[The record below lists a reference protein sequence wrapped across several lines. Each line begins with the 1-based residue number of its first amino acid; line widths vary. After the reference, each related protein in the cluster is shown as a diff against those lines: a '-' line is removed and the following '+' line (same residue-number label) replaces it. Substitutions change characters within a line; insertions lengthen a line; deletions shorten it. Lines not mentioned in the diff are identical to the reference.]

1 MKIKLIIILSITL
14 NISFAKIYE
23 GINLNDKKIIKGVTL
38 HSTLLEDMRIF
49 HATSTKLVQRSISEL
64 TPIVIAFEN
73 RCNNNYSNKKTL
85 LKNHPKCKYF
95 NQNLVESFPI
105 KTIKKGYKK
114 LPHETNRFLL
124 HRHAYN
130 RKETYYYDLI
140 IVRKTKNK
148 NNQDQVIVS
157 YQMLS
162 NEQVKKYI
170 DNPVEKESYFQ
181 SAEGAYIL
189 TKIGENQTSIEL
201 TYASKTDHW
210 LLNSDLAVSTIYD
223 KIAEGT
229 SSALKTFEK
238 GYRYPTN

>member
-1 MKIKLIIILSITL
+1 MKIKLIIILSLTL
-14 NISFAKIYE
+14 NISFAKIYD
-23 GINLNDKKIIKGVTL
+23 GIKLNEKKIINNVTL
-38 HSTLLEDMRIF
+38 HSTLIEDTRIF

-64 TPIVIAFEN
+64 IPIVIAFEN
-73 RCNNNYSNKKTL
+73 RCNNDYSKKKTL
-85 LKNHPKCKYF
+85 LINHPRCKYF

-105 KTIKKGYKK
+105 KKIKKNYKK
-114 LPHETNRFLL
+114 LPNEINRFLL
-124 HRHAYN
+124 HRHVYN

-148 NNQDQVIVS
+148 ENQDQVIVS
-157 YQMLS
+157 YQMLTDK
-162 NEQVKKYI
+162 QVREYM

-189 TKIGENQTSIEL
+189 TKIGKNQTSIEL

-210 LLNSDLAVSTIYD
+210 VLNSDLAVSTIYG

-238 GYRYPTN
+238 GYIYPTN